1 MRGICN
7 SFTLEFNECEKQ
19 LIVGFCNR
27 TIRVFT
33 SMIVEDFDGR
43 LSGRFVL
50 KHIFNIAE
58 QIQTLNARRISTKDY
73 ELIVS
78 QPGGNLLRFNP
89 NEDDGRRIVDDE
101 IFL

>member
-1 MRGICN
+1 M
-7 SFTLEFNECEKQ
+7 EFHFSSLDLDYNESEKH

-33 SMIVEDFDGR
+33 SMIVEDYEGR

-50 KHIFNIAE
+50 KHLFNIAE
-58 QIQTLNARRISTKDY
+58 QIHTLTSKRISTKDY

-89 NEDDGRRIVDDE
+89 NEEDGRRP
-101 IFL
+101 